1 MILEIVKYGHPAL
14 RAKGARIKQIDEK
27 TKLLAAQMLETMRAA
42 HGVGLAA
49 QQVGFPVQL
58 AVIDVAAIDDRP
70 STMRINGQEVALEE
84 WMPLVLIN
92 PQLELSKEKETGTE
106 GCLSFPE
113 MSAEIARAATVIAR
127 SQLLDGRIIEFEATG
142 LLSRA
147 LQHEIDH
154 LHGILFI
161 DRMNA
166 ATKASMAG
174 RLKRM
179 QKEAQS

>member
-1 MILEIVKYGHPAL
+1 MLEIVKYGHPVL
-14 RAKGARIKQIDEK
+14 RTKGARINQIDDK
-27 TKLLAAQMLETMRAA
+27 VKHLAAQMLETMREA

-49 QQVGFPVQL
+49 QQVGVPLQL
-58 AVIDVAAIDDRP
+58 AVIDVTGIEDRP
-70 STMRINGQEVALEE
+70 STMRVEGREVALEK

-92 PQLELSKEKETGTE
+92 PRLQLSKEKEIGTE

-113 MSAEIARAATVIAR
+113 MSAEIARAATVVAQA
-127 SQLLDGRIIEFEATG
+127 QLLDGRTLEFEATG

-147 LQHEIDH
+147 LQHEVDH

-166 ATKASMAG
+166 ATKASIAG

-179 QKEAQS
+179 QKEAQG